1 MKKSAIK
8 SRITILLVSS
18 SVFTLFGLVENYT
31 DWLFIPIK
39 CYEINS
45 KTNTL
50 KETKESKDFCIEH
63 VYLPY
68 QRKQGSVKLG
78 IRTKL
83 NGEKYLYTTTTFW
96 IADKIGAEKFSDV
109 EGDFTTDVM
118 KIYNSSGLVK
128 FNKLDIGLPNETAP
142 YPTNEYRAYC
152 DRRPIFLNDLFMDHK
167 CLDKQKL
174 VWRKIQEI
182 SPNSF
187 NNYLIPFSKLI
198 FRWVSSNP
206 FKILGG
212 VFFLIA
218 FTRLYPLLNF
228 SKNSSEDTKVSS
240 SISIEENIKKSSKKI
255 LELTVLIAV
264 LGGLG
269 YILNNTVYLIPAD
282 LLCLNEQDD
291 GKGRINSGGS
301 SEIENICINEI
312 LVPFNS
318 FRGQIELGMIISYK
332 DGAAIVTET
341 TMFVSEDGSFQDA
354 SGDMMHTKIS
364 YFNQFGVLVK
374 RDSELIGEQLAN
386 LMPDKVNVEI
396 WKLVKNKLTSNNEII
411 YVSVQRILGE
421 VVEDSLPFMFAAYA
435 LLYSYLLYLNLNF
448 GKESPKNLD

>member
-1 MKKSAIK
+1 MCKWSEILIMKKSAIK

-31 DWLFIPIK
+31 DWLFTPIK

-174 VWRKIQEI
+174 VWKKIQEI

-218 FTRLYPLLNF
+218 FTRFYPLLNF

-240 SISIEENIKKSSKKI
+240 SISIEEDIKKIKKVTI
-255 LELTVLIAV
+255 RTHESAIRIIDKT
-264 LGGLG
+264 GP
-269 YILNNTVYLIPAD
+269 LNNPAD
-282 LLCLNEQDD
+282 RDHCIQYMVAIGLLYGNLEAKHYEDSVAEDPRIDELRNKIVCIEDKQFSQDYLLPSKRSIAN
-291 GKGRINSGGS
+291 G
-301 SEIENICINEI
+301 
-312 LVPFNS
+312 V
-318 FRGQIELGMIISYK
+318 QIELAGGVK
-332 DGAAIVTET
+332 LPEVIVEYPLGHKNRRNEGIPILIEKFRTNMKSLYTEKEIDLLVD
-341 TMFVSEDGSFQDA
+341 FFSNIDNFQKHNSDFLFE
-354 SGDMMHTKIS
+354 I
-364 YFNQFGVLVK
+364 LWK
-374 RDSELIGEQLAN
+374 RDSGPNI
-386 LMPDKVNVEI
+386 
-396 WKLVKNKLTSNNEII
+396 
-411 YVSVQRILGE
+411 
-421 VVEDSLPFMFAAYA
+421 
-435 LLYSYLLYLNLNF
+435 
-448 GKESPKNLD
+448 